1 MHLTERQCGNSVLM
15 ILDSLRTLLLE
26 KRGYKVDIFEFVSSR
41 YTEKNTIVRAIKKGS
56 EETIN
61 IDEEYKKVSKEFR
74 IKPYLEEL
82 LAEIG

>member
-1 MHLTERQCGNSVLM
+1 M
-15 ILDSLRTLLLE
+15 
-26 KRGYKVDIFEFVSSR
+26 YVDIFEFVSSR
-41 YTEKNTIVRAIKKGS
+41 YTEKNTIVRAIKKGFK
-56 EETIN
+56 ETIN